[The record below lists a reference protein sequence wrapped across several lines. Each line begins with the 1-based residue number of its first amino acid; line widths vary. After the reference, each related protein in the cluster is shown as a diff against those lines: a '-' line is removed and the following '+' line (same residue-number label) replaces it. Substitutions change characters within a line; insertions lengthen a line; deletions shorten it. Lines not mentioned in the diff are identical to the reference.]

1 MQEKTNS
8 RVKNI
13 DALKRNRRDLRKGG
27 TSAEASMWTMI
38 KSKQIQGLQ
47 FRRQFSVDD
56 FILDFYCPKLKLAIE
71 LDGDYHFHDEM
82 YERVFLRDKILWEK
96 YNIKTLRYENKI
108 VFENPS
114 FIINDIQQEKE
125 NQEKGIHTPPSF
137 GHPL

>member
-1 MQEKTNS
+1 
-8 RVKNI
+8 
-13 DALKRNRRDLRKGG
+13 
-27 TSAEASMWTMI
+27 MWTMI

-82 YERVFLRDKILWEK
+82 YERDFLRDKILWEK